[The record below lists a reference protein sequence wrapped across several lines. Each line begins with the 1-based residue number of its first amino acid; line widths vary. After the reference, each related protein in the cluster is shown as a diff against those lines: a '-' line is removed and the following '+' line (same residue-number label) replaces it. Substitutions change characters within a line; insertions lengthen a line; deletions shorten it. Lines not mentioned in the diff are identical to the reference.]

1 MVQLN
6 ISQVDKSKVPE
17 KAVHAAIWYLGL
29 MMACL
34 CAVLLSYVISLV
46 PANWRGVPWLDNK
59 PTDKHIDDKDD
70 KWKSFRDLALH
81 KRGLRPDQ
89 PLRRVKTVKAM
100 MSRTSVAW
108 NSLLHN
114 LDRKKTSEED
124 MKGYKELTRFGFAI
138 ECCKRVVYLL
148 SYAFGMFMNLYAF
161 TIVKPFH
168 TQTMPEYSQTDE
180 EQFSMWTCYISNG
193 CNFVISTYLAALL
206 LLQCCQFPHQS
217 PPFLSKIYV
226 PFTLRLF
233 SIVVTVITSTLLPSA
248 VAWVF
253 SSMQ

>member
-1 MVQLN
+1 ME
-6 ISQVDKSKVPE
+6 KSEIPE
-17 KAVHAAIWYLGL
+17 KAVQAALWYLGL

-34 CAVLLSYVISLV
+34 CAVLLSYLISLV

-59 PTDKHIDDKDD
+59 QTDEHIDDKGD

-81 KRGLRPDQ
+81 KRGLSPFQ
-89 PLRRVKTVKAM
+89 PLRHEKTVKAM
-100 MSRTSVAW
+100 KRRTTVAW

-114 LDRKKTSEED
+114 LDREKPSEED

-161 TIVKPFH
+161 TIVKP
-168 TQTMPEYSQTDE
+168 TQTKIIPEYGQIDE
-180 EQFSMWTCYISNG
+180 LQFNMWTCCISNG
-193 CNFVISTYLAALL
+193 CNFAISAYLAALL
-206 LLQCCQFPHQS
+206 LLQCLQFPHQS

-226 PFTLRLF
+226 PFTLRYTF
-233 SIVVTVITSTLLPSA
+233 
-248 VAWVF
+248 
-253 SSMQ
+253 